1 MGRFIKA
8 GVGPSKNIK
17 SSTNMLD
24 VEDEDQVK
32 NLAAQ
37 VLREQGYTVLEA
49 SNRIEAFRVAEESPH
64 TKIQLLLTDVVVPLM
79 GGRELSEQLGA
90 QLLEIRQ
97 IFMSGYVADAKFR
110 REIGHR
116 GATIV
121 GNRSFPTNR
130 SNKFEKYWI
139 NKPQDK
145 ISNIR
150 ASGCWRL
157 RT

>member
-64 TKIQLLLTDVVVPLM
+64 TKIQLLLTDVVMPLM

-90 QLLEIRQ
+90 QLPGIRQ
-97 IFMSGYVADAKFR
+97 IFMSGYVADAKFC
-110 REIGHR
+110 REIEHR

-121 GNRSFPTNR
+121 EKPFFPD
-130 SNKFEKYWI
+130 EQI
-139 NKPQDK
+139 Q
-145 ISNIR
+145 
-150 ASGCWRL
+150 
-157 RT
+157 

>member
-17 SSTNMLD
+17 SSTNMFE
-24 VEDEDQVK
+24 VEDENQVK

-37 VLREQGYTVLEA
+37 ALREQGYIVLEA
-49 SNRIEAFRVAEESPH
+49 SSRIEALRVAEESPH
-64 TKIQLLLTDVVVPLM
+64 TKIQLLLTDVVMPLM

-110 REIGHR
+110 REIEHR

-121 GNRSFPTNR
+121 EKPFFPD
-130 SNKFEKYWI
+130 E
-139 NKPQDK
+139 QVQ
-145 ISNIR
+145 
-150 ASGCWRL
+150 
-157 RT
+157 

>member
-1 MGRFIKA
+1 MDRFIKA

-37 VLREQGYTVLEA
+37 ALRAQGYTVLEA
-49 SNRIEAFRVAEESPH
+49 NNRIEAFRVAEESPH
-64 TKIQLLLTDVVVPLM
+64 TKIQLSSTDVVMPLM

-90 QLLEIRQ
+90 QLPEIRQ

-110 REIGHR
+110 REIEHR

-121 GNRSFPTNR
+121 EKPFFPD
-130 SNKFEKYWI
+130 E
-139 NKPQDK
+139 QVQ
-145 ISNIR
+145 
-150 ASGCWRL
+150 
-157 RT
+157 

>member
-37 VLREQGYTVLEA
+37 ALRAQGYTVLEA
-49 SNRIEAFRVAEESPH
+49 NNRIEAFRVAEESPH
-64 TKIQLLLTDVVVPLM
+64 EKIQLLLTDVVMPLM
-79 GGRELSEQLGA
+79 GGKELSEQLGA
-90 QLLEIRQ
+90 QLPEIRQ
-97 IFMSGYVADAKFR
+97 VFMSGYVANAKFR
-110 REIGHR
+110 REIEDR

-121 GNRSFPTNR
+121 EKPFFPD
-130 SNKFEKYWI
+130 EQI
-139 NKPQDK
+139 Q
-145 ISNIR
+145 
-150 ASGCWRL
+150 
-157 RT
+157 

>member
-8 GVGPSKNIK
+8 GVGPSINIK
-17 SSTNMLD
+17 SSTNMFE
-24 VEDEDQVK
+24 VEDENQVK

-37 VLREQGYTVLEA
+37 ALREQGYIVLEA
-49 SNRIEAFRVAEESPH
+49 SSRIEALRVAEESPH

-110 REIGHR
+110 REIEHR

-121 GNRSFPTNR
+121 EKPFFPD
-130 SNKFEKYWI
+130 E
-139 NKPQDK
+139 QVQ
-145 ISNIR
+145 
-150 ASGCWRL
+150 
-157 RT
+157 

>member
-1 MGRFIKA
+1 MFE
-8 GVGPSKNIK
+8 
-17 SSTNMLD
+17 
-24 VEDEDQVK
+24 VEDENQVK

-37 VLREQGYTVLEA
+37 TLREQGYIVLEA
-49 SNRIEAFRVAEESPH
+49 SSRIEALRVAEESPH
-64 TKIQLLLTDVVVPLM
+64 TKIQLLLTDVVMPLM
-79 GGRELSEQLGA
+79 GGKELSEQLGA
-90 QLLEIRQ
+90 QLPEIRQ
-97 IFMSGYVADAKFR
+97 IFMSEYVADAKFR

-121 GNRSFPTNR
+121 GKRSFPTNM

-139 NKPQDK
+139 NRHQDK